1 MAAPQPSLAVESGT
15 ERPDFRVIADLVEAR
30 SLVLDLGCD
39 DGALLDFLTQVKQI
53 RGRGI
58 ELHEAGVMAC
68 VRRGLSV
75 RQGNLNDGLA
85 DYPDQSMDYVILS
98 QTLHYLNNPG
108 HILDEM
114 LRVGRHAIVSFPNW
128 GHWRA
133 RLALLRTGRMP
144 QAPALPEVWYAAR
157 RWQAFTIA
165 DFRELGRERQYTL
178 RQAVYLMHD
187 QPLRQAFLANLL
199 ATTGIFVLQK
209 DRQDISP

>member
-1 MAAPQPSLAVESGT
+1 MSRSPLPSSVPAAPV
-15 ERPDFRVIADLVEAR
+15 RPDFRVIADLVQAR

-39 DGALLDFLTQVKQI
+39 DGSLLDFLTQVKQI

-58 ELHEAGVMAC
+58 ELHESGVMEC

-75 RQGNLNDGLA
+75 RQGNLNEGLE

-133 RLALLRTGRMP
+133 RLVLLRTGQIP
-144 QAPALPEVWYAAR
+144 QAPTLPEVWYASR

-165 DFRELGRERQYTL
+165 DFRDLCRERQYTL
-178 RQAVYLMHD
+178 RHAVYLVHS

-209 DRQDISP
+209 DPS